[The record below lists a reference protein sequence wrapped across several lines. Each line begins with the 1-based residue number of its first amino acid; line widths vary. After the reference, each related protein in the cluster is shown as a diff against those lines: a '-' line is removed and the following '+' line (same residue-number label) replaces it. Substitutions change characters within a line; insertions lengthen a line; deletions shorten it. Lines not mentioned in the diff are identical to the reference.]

1 MLKMKLPMKTGEDGG
16 DEAAEDSS
24 LGRSEEQR
32 FPRAVP
38 PSAGSDG
45 RDEWPRSSV
54 CPSQLDKETVFEW
67 FGLHLNPARRVEFM
81 CGLLHMCQ
89 PLELRFLGS
98 YLEDL
103 ARKDYHVLRDF
114 EFRANSP
121 SDLGLLT
128 DVIDPV
134 VRSKLLVCLSLLGSD
149 SRECAGILFRIL
161 SHVDPA
167 LFYKNYDYSLP
178 PFRDPHHHHHHPMF
192 HPPCPDGSVSEPTCG
207 FSASEAAAGPLEQL
221 ALLFTMASL
230 HPAFYFHQR
239 ETVRGQLDKIE
250 MAIEEERRQSQLGIN
265 TQATELTGQKADYL
279 PSPAMGLGE
288 CAASHPP
295 CQSRRSSRWAA
306 QREAVHIEGIVLRG
320 ISRTRVD
327 KEYNFEVKWS
337 DSSSSSVTKTHL
349 ELENFLLKVHTSV
362 EVIDFLTCCLCI
374 WPAVYRPS
382 FSLQL
387 PKDQCTESFEK
398 NILRLLSQGDQKES
412 REVEKNLRERFLSA
426 PPVFRQTRKVCSFF
440 NCDSSYSTKPTGCRC
455 NCQLGKAYQGDCSD
469 ASSQEEDLELYVQGH
484 KKKHGTKSPSQGLSS
499 AKGSVGDSWRG
510 GHTAELNGPAER
522 RKSCTVRSSQDAE
535 QHPDSE
541 KRSHA
546 VTKTKSR
553 GLPADRDKGKG
564 KGAAFVANGRLVPT
578 LSPQRKDGGS
588 GPDTF
593 GETSSESYS
602 SPSSPQHRGPE
613 SMDSE
618 DDNNKDTDSHSDDS
632 SKGPGPGMFF
642 THQTDPAVVGE
653 VSSVHPLSSN
663 NHQAQME
670 PLCPETSTD
679 FPTLSFIHSP
689 PYVLP
694 NGVAES
700 PLPPS
705 QSIIPDMKPLSGTLM
720 MQIPR
725 MPPPVPGPG
734 IVGDPE
740 KREVLPTFGISPLSL
755 HPTGSPAVQ
764 VQRFKTALSH
774 SQGVSE
780 GALGGG
786 APQQAS
792 HQAPVRAL
800 SVMSPGP
807 TSYSSPLQ
815 QPLSCQDP
823 ASVGSGLAPLPHV
836 ETSHAKHPGL
846 TLPSGLP
853 SPYTLPPVPTSVMPT
868 VGAPAATGIAPS
880 SGHVQA
886 AVPPAVPTH
895 TPGPAPSPSPAL
907 THSTAHSDCT
917 SYSNSSASCGNTPV
931 TPGNPIGLQQTQ
943 QQQLPPHQPTPPQQ
957 QQPPPPQQQQ
967 QQQQPTGCGA
977 CGCHN
982 NCGGRASSGN
992 NNSVS
997 GSSGCQAPL
1006 FFPAHQM
1013 AAAARQ
1019 VFSVPPPLFQLT
1031 SLCSNS
1037 YLTHSQPPHQANGA
1051 ATLSPFF
1058 PTAPPPAH
1066 PPPYGPIPPSTLTLT
1081 ATQTCH
1087 HTCWAP
1093 RPRRWVAAANYSL
1106 QQQMAPSFCQRVYQH
1121 VYPNPLGMLP
1131 AATLGGGGVNKKN
1144 GNVSCYNCGVSGHY
1158 AQDCNQPSI
1167 DSAQQGSAATRNR
1180 GKQRTP

>member
-1 MLKMKLPMKTGEDGG
+1 MLKMKLPMKTGEEGG
-16 DEAAEDSS
+16 DETAEDDS
-24 LGRSEEQR
+24 LDQPEHQHI
-32 FPRAVP
+32 PRAAP
-38 PSAGSDG
+38 PSSVSDG
-45 RDEWPRSSV
+45 LDESPRPGV
-54 CPSQLDKETVFEW
+54 CPSQLNKETVFEW
-67 FGLHLNPARRVEFM
+67 FGLHLNPAKRIEFM

-89 PLELRFLGS
+89 ALELRFLGS

-103 ARKDYHVLRDF
+103 TRKDYHVLRDF

-121 SDLGLLT
+121 SELGLLT

-167 LFYKNYDYSLP
+167 MFYKNYDYSLH
-178 PFRDPHHHHHHPMF
+178 PFRDPHHHSF
-192 HPPCPDGSVSEPTCG
+192 HPPCQDGSVYGRSEQTCG
-207 FSASEAAAGPLEQL
+207 SSANEPAAGPLEQL

-230 HPAFYFHQR
+230 HPALHFHQR
-239 ETVRGQLDKIE
+239 EMVRGQLDKIE
-250 MAIEEERRQSQLGIN
+250 LAMEEERRQNQLRIN
-265 TQATELTGQKADYL
+265 AQITELTGQKADYL
-279 PSPAMGLGE
+279 LSPPLGLGE
-288 CAASHPP
+288 CTAPHPP
-295 CQSRRSSRWAA
+295 CQSRRSSRWAT

-320 ISRTRVD
+320 ISRTRID

-337 DSSSSSVTKTHL
+337 DSSSSCVTKTHL
-349 ELENFLLKVHTSV
+349 ELENFLLK
-362 EVIDFLTCCLCI
+362 
-374 WPAVYRPS
+374 
-382 FSLQL
+382 L

-398 NILRLLSQGDQKES
+398 SILRLLNQGDRNES

-440 NCDSSYSTKPTGCRC
+440 NCDSSYSTKPTCCRC
-455 NCQLGKAYQGDCSD
+455 NCQMGKAYQGDCSD
-469 ASSQEEDLELYVQGH
+469 ASSQEEDLESYAQGH
-484 KKKHGTKSPSQGLSS
+484 KKKHGTKSPCQGSLSS
-499 AKGSVGDSWRG
+499 AKGSQGDSRRG

-522 RKSCTVRSSQDAE
+522 RKSCTLRSSQEAE
-535 QHPDSE
+535 QHQAAE

-546 VTKTKSR
+546 VAKTKSR
-553 GLPADRDKGKG
+553 GLPADRDKGKV
-564 KGAAFVANGRLVPT
+564 KGAAFVANGRLVPA

-613 SMDSE
+613 SLDSE

-642 THQTDPAVVGE
+642 AHQTDPTAAGAIP
-653 VSSVHPLSSN
+653 SVHPLSSS

-679 FPTLSFIHSP
+679 FPPLSFMRSL

-694 NGVAES
+694 NGTADS
-700 PLPPS
+700 PLPLVPHPG
-705 QSIIPDMKPLSGTLM
+705 QSIVPDGKPSSGTLM
-720 MQIPR
+720 MQ
-725 MPPPVPGPG
+725 MPLVPPGPG

-740 KREVLPTFGISPLSL
+740 KRDILPTFGIAPIGL
-755 HPTGSPAVQ
+755 HPSGSPAVQ
-764 VQRFKTALSH
+764 PLVQRFKTPMSH
-774 SQGVSE
+774 SQGGTD
-780 GALGGG
+780 GASGSGS
-786 APQQAS
+786 APAAPQAS
-792 HQAPVRAL
+792 HQAPVRAI
-800 SVMSPGP
+800 SIMSPGP

-815 QPLSCQDP
+815 QSLPCQDP
-823 ASVGSGLAPLPHV
+823 ASVTSGLASSLPHV

-868 VGAPAATGIAPS
+868 VGAPAASGIAPS
-880 SGHVQA
+880 PGHVQA

-917 SYSNSSASCGNTPV
+917 SYSNSSASCGSAPV
-931 TPGNPIGLQQTQ
+931 APGNLVNPQQTQ
-943 QQQLPPHQPTPPQQ
+943 PQQLPPQQPTPPQQ
-957 QQPPPPQQQQ
+957 PPPPPPPQQQQ
-967 QQQQPTGCGA
+967 MGCGT

-982 NCGGRASSGN
+982 NCGGRGSVSN

-997 GSSGCQAPL
+997 VPGCQAPL
-1006 FFPAHQM
+1006 FFSHQM
-1013 AAAARQ
+1013 AAAAARQ
-1019 VFSVPPPLFQLT
+1019 VFSVQPPLFQLT

-1037 YLTHSQPPHQANGA
+1037 YLTQAQPPHQANGA
-1051 ATLSPFF
+1051 ATLPPFF
-1058 PTAPPPAH
+1058 PSAPPPAH
-1066 PPPYGPIPPSTLTLT
+1066 PSPYGPLHTHSHSHADVPSHMLG
-1081 ATQTCH
+1081 TQ
-1087 HTCWAP
+1087 AAA
-1093 RPRRWVAAANYSL
+1093 VAAAAAANYNL
-1106 QQQMAPSFCQRVYQH
+1106 QQQMAPAASFCHRVYQH
-1121 VYPNPLGMLP
+1121 VYPNHLGMLP
-1131 AATLGGGGVNKKN
+1131 AAALGGGGVNKKS

-1158 AQDCNQPSI
+1158 AQDCNQPTI
-1167 DSAQQGSAATRNR
+1167 DSTQQGGFRLKYAASHISEALDNAD
-1180 GKQRTP
+1180 